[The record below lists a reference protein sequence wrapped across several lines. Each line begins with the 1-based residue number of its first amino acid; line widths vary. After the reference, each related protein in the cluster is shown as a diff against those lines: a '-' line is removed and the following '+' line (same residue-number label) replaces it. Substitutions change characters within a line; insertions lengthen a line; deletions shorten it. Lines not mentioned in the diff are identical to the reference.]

1 MMGKPKG
8 IKYVFPLTCLL
19 LAALVMAA
27 CSKQQQEAPG
37 NRLRIVT
44 TVFPLYDYVRN
55 IGGNYVDAQLLLP
68 PGVEAHSFEP
78 KPEEILRVSRADLFV
93 FTNREMEPWA
103 DKLLSAVQED
113 RKPLQVEAGARAL
126 YLAAADAHGH
136 DEHGHGSGRRD
147 ARDPHIWLNIA
158 NAKLMVDS
166 IAEAMSGRLPAG
178 RDVFR
183 ANAATYKKRLDDLD
197 IRFQDGLS
205 SCRTREFIHS
215 GHYAFA
221 YLADRYKLTYVSAYG
236 ITADSEPSPRR
247 MMELVN
253 SIRTHKLKYIFFEEL
268 LAPRI
273 AETISRETGAGL
285 LKLHGIHN
293 LTRDELES
301 GASYLGL
308 MEQNLANLRKGLECR

>member
-1 MMGKPKG
+1 MEKLKG
-8 IKYVFPLTCLL
+8 IKYVFPLTFLL
-19 LAALVMAA
+19 LAALLTAA
-27 CSKQQQEAPG
+27 CSKQQEAPDK
-37 NRLRIVT
+37 RLRIVT
-44 TVFPLYDYVRN
+44 TIFPLYDYVRN
-55 IGGNYVDAQLLLP
+55 IGGDYVTVQLLLP

-78 KPEEILRVSRADLFV
+78 KPEELLRVSRADLFV

-103 DKLLSAVQED
+103 DKLLSAVQGD
-113 RKPLQVEAGARAL
+113 RKPLQVEAGARAV
-126 YLAAADAHGH
+126 YLSAADSHGH
-136 DEHGHGSGRRD
+136 GEHGHGADRRD

-158 NAKLMVDS
+158 NARLMVDS
-166 IAEAMSGRLPAG
+166 IAEAMSARLPAG
-178 RDVFR
+178 SDAFR
-183 ANAATYKKRLDDLD
+183 ANAAAYKKRLDALE

-205 SCRTREFIHS
+205 SCRTREFLHG

-253 SIRTHKLKYIFFEEL
+253 SVREHKLKYIFFEEL

-273 AETISRETGAGL
+273 AETISRETGAAL